1 MTTLIAHS
9 SRESNTIFYPTC
21 VRLLLWY
28 ESHIKAQKKRPYE
41 HFTHAFALLSS
52 DNNQWILCHTNL
64 ILHRSTPYPTTL
76 INVGN
81 FVSIKLTKSNFLL
94 RKTQKMGPVECQDLN
109 GFLDETTPVPNQA
122 LTITNANGEKSKDTN
137 PDCLAWKKSDR
148 LLCGWDYRWWST
160 WLASWPR

>member
-1 MTTLIAHS
+1 MRTLITRS

-21 VRLLLWY
+21 VLLLLWY
-28 ESHIKAQKKRPYE
+28 QRRHKRIGLSNILHTPLLCC
-41 HFTHAFALLSS
+41 HLIIINGFCHA
-52 DNNQWILCHTNL
+52 NL

-81 FVSIKLTKSNFLL
+81 FVSIKLTNSNFLL
-94 RKTQKMGPVECQDLN
+94 RKTQIVGPVESQDLN

-137 PDCLAWKKSDR
+137 PDYLAWKKSDR
-148 LLCGWDYRWWST
+148 LFCGWDYRYSI
-160 WLASWPR
+160 